1 MFLVAGVLSYGVVQ
15 LWAHYGTPPGV
26 PASAPLTPAILTAVV
41 LATALA
47 FRSRLKLQREA
58 VERARNGVPD
68 PPYLPGQHAPKP
80 LDPLQAA
87 RAAMFAKASS
97 AVGSIVAGVYGG
109 YLVFLLANLDI
120 DVYRSRAVVCGLAV
134 AAGVALVAA
143 ALFLEYVL
151 RIPPPSDPD
160 VPTPK
165 NGTKA
170 TNPARTVRSRP
181 EGTYHADRT

>member
-1 MFLVAGVLSYGVVQ
+1 MFLVTGALSYGVIQ

-47 FRSRLKLQREA
+47 FRSRLKAQREA
-58 VERARNGVPD
+58 VERAAAGTVD
-68 PPYLPGQHAPKP
+68 PPFLPGQRAPKP

-87 RAAMFAKASS
+87 RAAMFAKACS

-109 YLVFLLANLDI
+109 YSVFLLANLDV

-134 AAGVALVAA
+134 AAGIALVAA
-143 ALFLEYVL
+143 ALFLEHVL
-151 RIPPPSDPD
+151 RVPPPSDQDTPA
-160 VPTPK
+160 PK

-170 TNPARTVRSRP
+170 TNPARAVRGRP
-181 EGTYHADRT
+181 EGTYRAGRT